1 MTNIKRIIKLKLDD
15 VYSILFLDIN
25 YDNDIDI
32 LEVQNKVKII

>member
-25 YDNDIDI
+25 NDNNTDIF
-32 LEVQNKVKII
+32 EVQNKVKII